1 MKRIVVLLG
10 IGLAASQAFGQSVD
24 ERSGQQMLCAPFVS
38 YAKNLLRVLDD
49 AAGKG
54 YSRATDD
61 TLRRVANATVD
72 CAESGIRLWSR
83 PKADAELV
91 AIEKRFETGTATTI
105 EVRQARV
112 DVVKA
117 TYCEAAF
124 SNAVGLAEMYEK
136 RKQVGLVAPGDVGSM
151 LQIIERLVPFC
162 SSSA

>member
-1 MKRIVVLLG
+1 
-10 IGLAASQAFGQSVD
+10 
-24 ERSGQQMLCAPFVS
+24 LCTPFVS

-49 AAGKG
+49 AAEKG

-72 CAESGIRLWSR
+72 CAESGLRLWSR

-91 AIEKRFETGTATTI
+91 AIEKRFETGTATTS

-124 SNAVGLAEMYEK
+124 SNAAGLAEMYEK
-136 RKQVGLVAPGDVGSM
+136 RKQVGLVGDGDIGPV
-151 LQIIERLVPFC
+151 LKIIEGLVPVC
-162 SSSA
+162 GSSA